1 MQIVSGR
8 EEATMRYAS
17 HMGSC
22 DYVPALG
29 WAQIK
34 GKPETRVERSGYE
47 FPDMDG
53 AALEAK
59 CAAILRNRR
68 YGKFGVR

>member
-1 MQIVSGR
+1 MQIVSGHS
-8 EEATMRYAS
+8 EATVQYAH

-22 DYVPALG
+22 SDVPAFG

-34 GKPETRVERSGYE
+34 GKPNTRVERSGFE
-47 FPDMDG
+47 FPEMDG
-53 AALEAK
+53 PALEAK